1 MPMWKRLLS
10 GGLLLRSAVRE
21 LRGIREQLTRQGDLL
36 ERICLAYGLSAPP
49 ETRAVDTA
57 DTGVDFLDAL
67 EAGLVEDYIAR
78 TERDTGRK
86 PTDDQVLAFLADGKT
101 GDHLQRQ
108 KDQLD
113 RLGRG

>member
-1 MPMWKRLLS
+1 MR
-10 GGLLLRSAVRE
+10 GGFLLRAAVRE

-36 ERICLAYGLSAPP
+36 ERICLAYGLSGPP
-49 ETRAVDTA
+49 AVQQPADA
-57 DTGVDFLDAL
+57 QDTGVDFLDPL
-67 EAGLVEDYIAR
+67 EASLVEEYIAR

-86 PTDDQVLAFLADGKT
+86 PSDDQVLAFLADGKT
-101 GDHLQRQ
+101 GDRIHQL